1 MRLNIMNLQNKRWL
15 TCTMHLEVFIPD
27 LLSPETRQLMLT
39 LSAHLR
45 IAANHPDCSDA
56 ARYIGN
62 RLEGF
67 TLATADCYK
76 KQLAL

>member
-1 MRLNIMNLQNKRWL
+1 
-15 TCTMHLEVFIPD
+15 
-27 LLSPETRQLMLT
+27 MLT